1 MFSKRMKLL
10 VAAKDYEV
18 RCERVM
24 ALDLSKKAIL
34 EMSKKL
40 EGDFTSEAQCLRS
53 QYTKVLNLLDFYE
66 MTMRNQ
72 IG

>member
-1 MFSKRMKLL
+1 MKLL

-24 ALDLSKKAIL
+24 AMDLAKRTIL

-40 EGDFTSEAQCLRS
+40 EGDLTAEA
-53 QYTKVLNLLDFYE
+53 
-66 MTMRNQ
+66 
-72 IG
+72 